1 MGHLVGN
8 QGMSY
13 TISNLTK
20 VAIWSLKSFRIHPHL
35 AEKSTTL
42 LFHGTFGHP
51 VPYPLTHRISLPG
64 DGGGDGGLAVRRGL
78 PEGGHLP
85 RAGHGDPLPRPR
97 HAPAPQRPPPLAQR
111 GHAAAFTALDTAA
124 VGPYHGEQIA
134 DYHVKEH

>member
-51 VPYPLTHRISLPG
+51 VLPLNE
-64 DGGGDGGLAVRRGL
+64 DGGTSQSETTQPNSQIISNILHLAPRRAYNIIL
-78 PEGGHLP
+78 
-85 RAGHGDPLPRPR
+85 
-97 HAPAPQRPPPLAQR
+97 
-111 GHAAAFTALDTAA
+111 
-124 VGPYHGEQIA
+124 
-134 DYHVKEH
+134 

>member
-42 LFHGTFGHP
+42 LFHGTFGHTVGCVNFLLCSIWIEPSKIATSYSQSLNEFEEKSAGP
-51 VPYPLTHRISLPG
+51 VLN
-64 DGGGDGGLAVRRGL
+64 
-78 PEGGHLP
+78 
-85 RAGHGDPLPRPR
+85 
-97 HAPAPQRPPPLAQR
+97 
-111 GHAAAFTALDTAA
+111 
-124 VGPYHGEQIA
+124 
-134 DYHVKEH
+134 

>member
-51 VPYPLTHRISLPG
+51 VPRMLPF
-64 DGGGDGGLAVRRGL
+64 LHEPMRRGNTPGAIYL
-78 PEGGHLP
+78 TL
-85 RAGHGDPLPRPR
+85 
-97 HAPAPQRPPPLAQR
+97 
-111 GHAAAFTALDTAA
+111 
-124 VGPYHGEQIA
+124 YMN
-134 DYHVKEH
+134 